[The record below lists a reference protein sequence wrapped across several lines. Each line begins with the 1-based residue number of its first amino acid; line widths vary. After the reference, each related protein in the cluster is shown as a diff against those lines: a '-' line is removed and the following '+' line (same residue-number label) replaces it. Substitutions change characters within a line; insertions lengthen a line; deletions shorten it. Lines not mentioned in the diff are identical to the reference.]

1 MLEIFKK
8 TYLAGAGL
16 AHKTWGEVEALS
28 KEIIKKAKM
37 SDKEGSKFLKDMK
50 SRYDDTQ
57 KKLEKYVEKIVKDI
71 LKKMD
76 IATAKDIKALK
87 NEIRKLKKAAGS
99 TTAKKSTRK
108 AAVKT
113 RAGKTTAK
121 KRAATTTAKK
131 TTRRASTKK
140 RTRTS
145 GTKKR
150 AGSASAKKRTGK
162 AAKKR

>member
-1 MLEIFKK
+1 MLEILKK

-28 KEIIKKAKM
+28 KEIAKKTKM

-76 IATAKDIKALK
+76 IATANDIKALK
-87 NEIRKLKKAAGS
+87 KEIRQLKKAVGS
-99 TTAKKSTRK
+99 TTAKKRTRK

-113 RAGKTTAK
+113 RASKTTAK

-140 RTRTS
+140 P
-145 GTKKR
+145 
-150 AGSASAKKRTGK
+150 TGK

>member
-28 KEIIKKAKM
+28 KEIVKKAKM

-57 KKLEKYVEKIVKDI
+57 KKLEKFVEKIVKDI

-76 IATAKDIKALK
+76 IATANDIKALK
-87 NEIRKLKKAAGS
+87 KEIRQLKKAVGS
-99 TTAKKSTRK
+99 TTAKKRTRK

-113 RAGKTTAK
+113 RASKTTAK
-121 KRAATTTAKK
+121 KRAATTTARK

-140 RTRTS
+140 P
-145 GTKKR
+145 
-150 AGSASAKKRTGK
+150 TGK

>member
-1 MLEIFKK
+1 MLEILKK
-8 TYLAGAGL
+8 TYLAGTDL

-28 KEIIKKAKM
+28 KEIVKKAKM

-57 KKLEKYVEKIVKDI
+57 KKLEKFVEKIVKDI

-76 IATAKDIKALK
+76 IATANDIKALEK
-87 NEIRKLKKAAGS
+87 EIRQLKKAVGS
-99 TTAKKSTRK
+99 TTAKKRTRK

-113 RAGKTTAK
+113 RASKTTAK
-121 KRAATTTAKK
+121 KRAATTTARK

-140 RTRTS
+140 P
-145 GTKKR
+145 
-150 AGSASAKKRTGK
+150 TGK

>member
-1 MLEIFKK
+1 MLEILKK
-8 TYLAGAGL
+8 TYLAGTDL

-28 KEIIKKAKM
+28 KEIVKKAKM

-57 KKLEKYVEKIVKDI
+57 KKLEKFVEKIVKDI

-76 IATAKDIKALK
+76 IATANDIKALK
-87 NEIRKLKKAAGS
+87 KEIRQLKKAVGS
-99 TTAKKSTRK
+99 TTAKKRTRK

-113 RAGKTTAK
+113 RASKSTAK
-121 KRAATTTAKK
+121 KRAATTTARK

-140 RTRTS
+140 P
-145 GTKKR
+145 
-150 AGSASAKKRTGK
+150 TGK

>member
-1 MLEIFKK
+1 MLEILKK

-28 KEIIKKAKM
+28 KEIAKKTKM

-76 IATAKDIKALK
+76 IATANDIKALK
-87 NEIRKLKKAAGS
+87 KEIRQLKKAVGS

-113 RAGKTTAK
+113 RAGKT
-121 KRAATTTAKK
+121 
-131 TTRRASTKK
+131 
-140 RTRTS
+140 
-145 GTKKR
+145 
-150 AGSASAKKRTGK
+150 SAKKPTGK

>member
-16 AHKTWGEVEALS
+16 AHKTWGEVESLS
-28 KEIIKKAKM
+28 KEIVKKTKM

-87 NEIRKLKKAAGS
+87 NEIRKLKKAVGS
-99 TTAKKSTRK
+99 TTAKKSPRK

-121 KRAATTTAKK
+121 K

-140 RTRTS
+140 RT
-145 GTKKR
+145 
-150 AGSASAKKRTGK
+150 GK

>member
-1 MLEIFKK
+1 MLEILKK
-8 TYLAGAGL
+8 TYLAGTGL
-16 AHKTWGEVEALS
+16 AHKTWGEVESLS
-28 KEIIKKAKM
+28 KEIVKKAKM

-57 KKLEKYVEKIVKDI
+57 KKLEKFVEKIVKDI

-76 IATAKDIKALK
+76 IATANDIKALK
-87 NEIRKLKKAAGS
+87 KEIRQLKKAVGS
-99 TTAKKSTRK
+99 TTAKKRTRK

-113 RAGKTTAK
+113 RASKTTAK
-121 KRAATTTAKK
+121 RRAATTTAKK

-140 RTRTS
+140 P
-145 GTKKR
+145 
-150 AGSASAKKRTGK
+150 TGK